1 MNSRSGITDSHTIPP
16 PSNGIHSRKM
26 ESPDLQPLPPLRL
39 SGQQPQP
46 QHNYRNADYSGPFT
60 PDEEENDEFYSPK
73 GSIETGSRRTFYEP
87 KNFEDERGE
96 TGSTTTSSSYTPSGS
111 DSPVKSVS
119 LSTSP
124 PASLSPK
131 TFSRTK
137 SPDLVALQTYPG
149 KDLSESQDS
158 SPRVSNVSSLDRISL
173 SPARMNISAPQ
184 PPLHF
189 TATSSTSSSSPER
202 DSSKSRE
209 SSPRLSDEL
218 SDQISQS
225 PARISN
231 SVPVSVAPPPPPPL
245 PPLPPTKQRESPKTP
260 SPKIVQQV
268 LKPPVLITPSRPVTL
283 KTSALISPVELPQS
297 NENLET
303 IEETPKL
310 KLKPLHW
317 DKVRASSDREMVW
330 DQLRSSSFK

>member
-46 QHNYRNADYSGPFT
+46 QHNYRNADYSDPFT

-73 GSIETGSRRTFYEP
+73 GSIETGSRTFYEP

-96 TGSTTTSSSYTPSGS
+96 TGSTTTSSYTPSGS